1 MMAMDDI
8 SNDEIKPLQDHALHS
23 GHRVRRVRRKRKPEH
38 LKKRPA
44 KINPIHL
51 LIIVALAF
59 AIGFFIV
66 SDPSS
71 NSTPSPSSSDA
82 PGT

>member
-1 MMAMDDI
+1 MVMDDI
-8 SNDEIKPLQDHALHS
+8 NNDEIKPLHS
-23 GHRVRRVRRKRKPEH
+23 EQRVRRVRRKRKSEN

-51 LIIVALAF
+51 LIVVALAL

-66 SDPSS
+66 SHPSS
-71 NSTPSPSSSDA
+71 NSTPSHDSSDA

>member
-8 SNDEIKPLQDHALHS
+8 NHDEIKPLQDHALHS
-23 GHRVRRVRRKRKPEH
+23 EQRVRRVRRKRKPEN

-51 LIIVALAF
+51 LIIVALAL

-66 SDPSS
+66 SHQSS
-71 NSTPSPSSSDA
+71 DTTPSPNSSDA